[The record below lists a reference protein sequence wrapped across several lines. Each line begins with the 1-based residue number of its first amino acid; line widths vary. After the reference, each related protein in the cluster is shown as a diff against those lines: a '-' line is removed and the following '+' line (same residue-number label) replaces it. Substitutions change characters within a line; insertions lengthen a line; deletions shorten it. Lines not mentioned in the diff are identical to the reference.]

1 LNEEARKRLIYALDT
16 SSLSDAFKW
25 VELLSGRVGLFK
37 VGKEAFTSFGPELL
51 KGIKDR
57 GGGIFLDLKYHDIP
71 NTVSAAALAAASW
84 GVDMFNVHASGGSEM
99 MRRTAEA
106 VKGLPGQTKPIIL
119 AVTVLTSLDDNDL
132 KEIGY
137 RYSTAELALNLAGLA
152 KKSGMDGVVASALEV
167 SAIRKQ
173 CGKDFIIVT
182 PGIRPAE
189 GGEIKRILSDDQK
202 RTLTPAEAI
211 RKGADY
217 LVVGRP
223 IRTARDPVK
232 TVESIVKEISQALSP
247 AVMDG
252 KKAEKS

>member
-1 LNEEARKRLIYALDT
+1 MNEEARKRLIFALDT

-37 VGKEAFTSFGPELL
+37 VGKEAFTSLGPDLL
-51 KGIKDR
+51 KGIKER
-57 GGGIFLDLKYHDIP
+57 GGGIFLDLKFHDIP
-71 NTVSAAALAAASW
+71 NTVSSAALAAASW

-99 MRRTAEA
+99 MRRTSDAI
-106 VKGLPGQTKPIIL
+106 KGLPGQKKPILL

-137 RYSTAELALNLAGLA
+137 RYTTAELALNLAGLA
-152 KKSGMDGVVASALEV
+152 KKSGMDGVVASAWEV
-167 SAIRKQ
+167 SAIRRQ

-182 PGIRPAE
+182 PGIRLAE
-189 GGEIKRILSDDQK
+189 GAEKTITSDDQK

-211 RKGADY
+211 REGADY

-223 IRTARDPVK
+223 IRTSRDPGK
-232 TVESIVKEISQALSP
+232 TADSIVEEISQALTP

-252 KKAEKS
+252 KKAEK

>member
-1 LNEEARKRLIYALDT
+1 MNEDARKRLIFALDT

-51 KGIKDR
+51 KGIKER
-57 GGGIFLDLKYHDIP
+57 GGGVFLDLKFHDIP

-84 GVDMFNVHASGGSEM
+84 DVDMFNVHAAGGSEM
-99 MRRTAEA
+99 MRRTASA
-106 VKGLPGQTKPIIL
+106 IKGISGGKKPIVL
-119 AVTVLTSLDDNDL
+119 AVTVLTSLDNNDL

-152 KKSGMDGVVASALEV
+152 KKSGMDGVVASAWEV

-182 PGIRPAE
+182 PGIRLAE
-189 GGEIKRILSDDQK
+189 GAEKKITSDDQK

-211 RKGADY
+211 SRGSDY

-223 IRTARDPVK
+223 IRTARDPGK
-232 TVESIVKEISQALSP
+232 AADSIVEEISQALSP